1 MSEGIISLQ
10 LNLTNVRSINS
21 SRSSISVGLFIRWP
35 TLNMSHLSDTS
46 TDARSSTRTRASYQ
60 VKKNATQAQAQENE

>member
-1 MSEGIISLQ
+1 MSEGIISLH

-35 TLNMSHLSDTS
+35 TLNMSHLSTG
-46 TDARSSTRTRASYQ
+46 ARSSTRTRASYQ
-60 VKKNATQAQAQENE
+60 MKKNATQAQAQENE